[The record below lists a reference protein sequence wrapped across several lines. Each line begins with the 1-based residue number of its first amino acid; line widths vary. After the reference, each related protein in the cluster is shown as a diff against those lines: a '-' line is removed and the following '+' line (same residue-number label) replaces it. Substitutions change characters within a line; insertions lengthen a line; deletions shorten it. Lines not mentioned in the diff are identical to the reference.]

1 MATAAELPYFPRFDI
16 DTDQGSLAL
25 KWKKWLLRFETFLT
39 AAGVTNKTRKRA
51 MLLYYAG
58 EQVQDIF
65 ETIPENGASDDYD
78 KAVEVL
84 TEYFNP
90 SVNVEYEV
98 YIFRQAKQKTGE
110 TIDAF
115 HTRLRQLAT
124 TCEFSNPER
133 EIKSQIILT
142 CSSSRL
148 RRRALRDSSLTLK
161 QLLDLARAF
170 ETSET
175 QAAGIE
181 NNTQVSSTERVAAI
195 PKPNKKKRR

>member
-1 MATAAELPYFPRFDI
+1 MSS
-16 DTDQGSLAL
+16 G
-25 KWKKWLLRFETFLT
+25 
-39 AAGVTNKTRKRA
+39 
-51 MLLYYAG
+51 
-58 EQVQDIF
+58 
-65 ETIPENGASDDYD
+65 
-78 KAVEVL
+78 
-84 TEYFNP
+84 
-90 SVNVEYEV
+90 
-98 YIFRQAKQKTGE
+98 KQKTGE

-170 ETSET
+170 EMSET

-181 NNTQVSSTERVAAI
+181 NNTQVNSNERVAAI
-195 PKPNKKKRR
+195 PKPNFKKKTLNKSQQQKTVKKPKKTTVNMQKLWWHFSTSWWTISMSSKRAVMQILWQTKSFCTLLFQQTTQGTRPQTACKTTTKTKSNT